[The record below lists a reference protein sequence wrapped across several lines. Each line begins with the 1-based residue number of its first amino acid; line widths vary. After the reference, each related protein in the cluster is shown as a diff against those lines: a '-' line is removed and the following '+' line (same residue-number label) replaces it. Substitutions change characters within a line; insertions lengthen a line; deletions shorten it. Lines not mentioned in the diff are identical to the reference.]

1 LVLSIPVVIPAH
13 NEAGVIGRCLEALR
27 TGVDPPELEIVV
39 VCNGCDDDTADRAR
53 AADGR
58 IQVIETPVA
67 SKAHALNAGDTT
79 VTGFPR
85 FYIDADVVIS
95 GEAIRLIASR
105 LEGDVLAA
113 SPTMAVDLSRSSW
126 PVRAYYR
133 IWTRL
138 PYVREGMMGVGVY
151 ALSEEGRRRFD
162 AFPDVISDD
171 GYVRMLFGPTE
182 RSRVDGAKVQVTAP
196 RRFDDLIRIKTRS
209 RLGLYQLHSRY
220 GEIASRE
227 QRSKSYRGAAGTVA
241 FRPWLWPHACVYLAV
256 QLATRRRA
264 RSQLATVDSY
274 VWKRDVSSRLHDVTR

>member
-1 LVLSIPVVIPAH
+1 MTIAVVIPAH
-13 NEAGVIGRCLEALR
+13 NEARVIGRCLEAL
-27 TGVDPPELEIVV
+27 TSGTDPSHLDIVV
-39 VCNGCDDDTADRAR
+39 VCNGCDDDTADQAR
-53 AADGR
+53 AVAGPIR
-58 IQVIETPVA
+58 VIETPIA

-85 FYIDADVVIS
+85 FYVDADVVIT

-105 LEGDVLAA
+105 LQGKILAA
-113 SPTMAVDLSRSSW
+113 SPTMDLDLSRSSW

-151 ALSEEGRRRFD
+151 AVSEEGRRRFD

-182 RSRVDGAKVQVTAP
+182 RTRVDRATVRVTAP
-196 RRFDDLIRIKTRS
+196 VRFGDLLRIKTRS
-209 RLGLYQLHSRY
+209 RLGLYQLHARY
-220 GEIASRE
+220 SEIASRE
-227 QRSKSYRGAAGTVA
+227 QDSKSYSGALGTVL
-241 FRPWLWPHACVYLAV
+241 FRPWLWPHAGVYLAV

-264 RSQLATVDSY
+264 QRQFASVDSY
-274 VWKRDVSSRLHDVTR
+274 VWERDTSSRFTDRE

>member
-1 LVLSIPVVIPAH
+1 LIMSIPVVIPAH
-13 NEAGVIGRCLEALR
+13 NEARVIGRCLEALR
-27 TGVDPPELEIVV
+27 AGIDPPELEIVV

-58 IQVIETPVA
+58 TRVIETPIA
-67 SKAHALNAGDTT
+67 SKALALNAGDKT

-95 GEAIRLIASR
+95 AEAIRLIASR
-105 LEGDVLAA
+105 LGGDVLAA
-113 SPTMAVDLSRSSW
+113 SPTMDVDLSRSSW

-133 IWTRL
+133 IWTQL

-162 AFPDVISDD
+162 EFPDVISDD

-182 RSRVDGAKVQVTAP
+182 RSRVEGAKVQVTAP
-196 RRFDDLIRIKTRS
+196 RRLDDLIRIKTRS

-220 GEIASRE
+220 AEIASRE

-241 FRPWLWPHACVYLAV
+241 FRPWLWPHAGVYLAV
-256 QLATRRRA
+256 QLMTRRRA
-264 RSQLATVDSY
+264 RRQLASLDSY
-274 VWKRDVSSRLHDVTR
+274 VWERDVSSRLHDLTR